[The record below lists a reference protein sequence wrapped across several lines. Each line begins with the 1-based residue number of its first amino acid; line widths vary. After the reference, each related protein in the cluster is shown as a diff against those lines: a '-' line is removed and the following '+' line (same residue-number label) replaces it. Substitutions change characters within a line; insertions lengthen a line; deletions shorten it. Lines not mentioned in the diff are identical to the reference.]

1 MIVGNAFMNMG
12 GGGGL
17 MKDLTPFVSVGS
29 GGKVDYAEYSIT
41 RYPGTGS
48 NYTHFFSGYVHFS
61 NAPYYGVNVRITIP
75 ESYRING
82 VGKLPVA
89 IRDDNQVNTYSS
101 KDFSIINNGA
111 VLTFDRLDFSGFIFP
126 TFLCR
131 K

>member
-1 MIVGNAFMNMG
+1 MIVGNTFMNMG
-12 GGGGL
+12 GGES

-29 GGKVDYAEYSIT
+29 GGEVDYAEYSII

-61 NAPYYGVNVRITIP
+61 NAPYYGVNVSITIP
-75 ESYRING
+75 ESYKINA
-82 VGKLPVA
+82 VGNLPVA
-89 IRDDNQVNTYSS
+89 IRDEAAVNSYSS
-101 KDFSIINNGA
+101 KTFRIINNGT
-111 VLTFDRLDFSGFIFP
+111 VLTFNGINFQGFIFP